1 VHKNISERRV
11 KMKKIIV
18 SLAAAAMLMSAGA
31 FAKEAAYK
39 VVDVKNGGTIKGKIV
54 SAEKVKDPVIPIK
67 VKPKENPKE
76 TEVEKKTCGSTQ
88 QAMMYVLSASNE
100 VKNVLVIVEDV
111 KEGMAVPKKD
121 LNINNEGCRFEPLVG
136 ISYVKSNYI
145 IKNSDPILHNTSL
158 GKMLDGDAR
167 RSVYNLALPFKDQVI
182 EKPNRVDGLIDVKC
196 DAHYWMRSYIYSS
209 KNPYVAI
216 TDEKGNFEIKDLLPG
231 KYKVRFWHEGF
242 EEVVKDIEVKAGAA
256 TEADVTFKKVVT
268 PAFMSRIN
276 EAG

>member
-1 VHKNISERRV
+1 
-11 KMKKIIV
+11 MKRIIV
-18 SLAAAAMLMSAGA
+18 LLTLVSLLVPGMIFAARE
-31 FAKEAAYK
+31 KYK
-39 VVDVKNGGTIKGKIV
+39 VVVVKNGGTIKGKVV
-54 SAEKVKDPVIPIK
+54 SAEKIKDPVIPIK

-76 TEVEKKTCGSTQ
+76 TEIEKKTCGSTQ
-88 QAMMYVLSASNE
+88 QAMMYVLSPSNE

-111 KEGMAVPKKD
+111 TEGMDVPKKD
-121 LNINNEGCRFEPLVG
+121 LNINNVGCRFEPLVG

-196 DAHYWMRSYIYSS
+196 DAHYWMRSYIYSA
-209 KNPYVAI
+209 KNPYVAV
-216 TDEKGNFEIKDLLPG
+216 TDDKGNFEIKDLLPG

-256 TEADVTFKKVVT
+256 TEADVTFKKAVT
-268 PAFMSRIN
+268 PAFITRIN